1 MDNSGN
7 GVQVRKVVR
16 DHKKAIEVEI
26 QAGNVMII
34 FKFKNGKL
42 SYQKYK
48 PETRIYDPAQLWVP
62 PILFKEA
69 CRQAAGIL
77 RSKSSKLTSL
87 KKQTTLPF

>member
-1 MDNSGN
+1 MDS
-7 GVQVRKVVR
+7 VQVRRVVR
-16 DHKKAIEVEI
+16 DHKKAVKVEI

-69 CRQAAGIL
+69 CRQAIAIL
-77 RSKSSKLTSL
+77 HSKPHKRT
-87 KKQTTLPF
+87 QTILPF